1 MVEKAKTVRVAAVQM
16 ESKNGLIEANL
27 EHATRFVDKAAQ
39 KGAKLIILPEFM
51 PTGYIF
57 TTAIW
62 DAAETKEG
70 PTVSWLKESSKKLGV
85 SLGTSFLEAEGE
97 DFFNTFVMTTPNG
110 EEAGRVRKQTP
121 AFAEAYFT
129 KGDAGSHVI
138 NTELGKIGV
147 GICYENLL
155 AYIPQIMFQQSV
167 DLLLM
172 PHSAPLPMP
181 NFLFP
186 RKQVE
191 FFKKHLKNLAQH
203 YAHLLGIPV
212 IMINKCGQWQSP
224 IPWMPFLPQDSS
236 FPGLSAIAD
245 SDGSIKAQLGNKEGV
260 IVEDITLD
268 SSRKTHTQ
276 PQCQGRW
283 AMKLPW
289 QIRQWRLVEAIG
301 SLWYMRNS
309 KRKKR
314 AREVSSRG

>member
-1 MVEKAKTVRVAAVQM
+1 MGEKAKTVRVAAVQM

-138 NTELGKIGV
+138 NTELGKIRSGH
-147 GICYENLL
+147 LL
-155 AYIPQIMFQQSV
+155 RESTGLHTADNVSAVSRSSSY
-167 DLLLM
+167 
-172 PHSAPLPMP
+172 APLGSVTDAK
-181 NFLFP
+181 FLIPSQTSRILQEAFE
-186 RKQVE
+186 K
-191 FFKKHLKNLAQH
+191 
-203 YAHLLGIPV
+203 LG
-212 IMINKCGQWQSP
+212 S
-224 IPWMPFLPQDSS
+224 
-236 FPGLSAIAD
+236 
-245 SDGSIKAQLGNKEGV
+245 
-260 IVEDITLD
+260 TLCA
-268 SSRKTHTQ
+268 SSR
-276 PQCQGRW
+276 
-283 AMKLPW
+283 
-289 QIRQWRLVEAIG
+289 
-301 SLWYMRNS
+301 NS
-309 KRKKR
+309 
-314 AREVSSRG
+314 SDHD